1 MKILLVIDQFDDDN
15 NGTTMTARRLAD
27 TLVAHGNEVFIVS
40 TGKPAA
46 NKYVVPEI
54 FMTPVVRHIIHGQ
67 GMTIAKADKGVLR
80 EALAE
85 VDVVHFVMPFG
96 LSRAGL
102 KIAQQMHVPHTAA
115 FHVQPENITYTLNMG
130 RMKNV
135 NKGIYYMFRESFYSH
150 FTHIHCPSQFIAGQL
165 KENGY
170 TAKLHVISNGVD
182 KDFVYRKLEKT
193 PELQGTFVILM
204 IGRLSNEKRQDV
216 LIDAIKKSKYSD
228 RIQLLLAGQGPKYRA
243 LRRRGRSLAHP
254 PRIRFYTHSEL
265 LKVIAMS
272 DLYVH
277 AADAEIEAISCI
289 EAFSSGLV
297 PVIANSPKSATPQF
311 ALDERSLFKAGD
323 SDDLAAHID
332 YWIEHEQ
339 ERRRMELVY
348 SEYGKQYSLDYC
360 VRQMEAM
367 FAEAIA
373 ESRQMSDQKDA
384 DTEMLTDTKAIT
396 DSVSDTE
403 TPCTAVED

>member
-1 MKILLVIDQFDDDN
+1 MKILLVLDQFDDDN

-27 TLVAHGNEVFIVS
+27 TLTEHGHEVFVVS
-40 TGKPAA
+40 TGKPAK
-46 NKYVVPEI
+46 NKFVVPEI
-54 FMTPVVRHIIHGQ
+54 FMTPMVRHIIHGQ
-67 GMTIAKADKGVLR
+67 GMTIARADKKVLT
-80 EALAE
+80 EALLE
-85 VDVVHFVMPFG
+85 VDVVHFIMPFG

-102 KIAQQMHVPHTAA
+102 KIAQELHIPHTAA

-130 RMKNV
+130 RMKQV
-135 NKGIYYMFRESFYSH
+135 NKGIYYMFRESFYNQ
-150 FTHIHCPSQFIAGQL
+150 FTHIHCPSRFIADQL

-170 TAKLHVISNGVD
+170 RAKLHVISNGVD

-193 PELQGTFVILM
+193 PDLKDKFVILM

-228 RIQLLLAGQGPKYRA
+228 KIQLMLAGQGPKYKA
-243 LRRRGRSLAHP
+243 LRRRGRRLAYP
-254 PRIRFYTHSEL
+254 PKIRFYTHTEL

-339 ERRRMELVY
+339 ERRRMEHVY
-348 SEYGKQYSLDYC
+348 SEHGKQYSLDYC

-367 FAEAIA
+367 FGQAIA
-373 ESRQMSDQKDA
+373 ENRGSTSA
-384 DTEMLTDTKAIT
+384 DPDLEQ
-396 DSVSDTE
+396 
-403 TPCTAVED
+403 PCPMEEF